1 MSQVVS
7 KAKLD
12 EMIRKGQAKVAMPPK
27 PPTPPSP
34 PPPAPPPAP
43 IIVESVKD
51 IRIQQEAANVVVPG
65 MEQVAQALQ
74 LLAESKGK
82 KLVLELEVLEYSNT
96 APYRPKKYRL
106 TEV

>member
-7 KAKLD
+7 KQRLD
-12 EMIRKGQAKVAMPPK
+12 ELLREGKGRLHLPPK
-27 PPTPPSP
+27 KDTPPPP

-43 IIVESVKD
+43 IIVETVKD
-51 IRIQQEAANVVVPG
+51 LRIQQEAANVVVPG
-65 MEQVAQALQ
+65 MDQVAQALH
-74 LLAESKGK
+74 LLAEAKGK
-82 KLVLELEVLEYSNT
+82 KLVLELEVLEYSTT